1 MGKWSSCCKVGQK
14 KGVEACPIAYE
25 VNRVLDDAR
34 NRALQIA
41 FVSEKE
47 GVSYSVLND
56 RLLSDVELSQIIGR
70 KRASQCAIDWID
82 EHIENR
88 RVTEPTKKQ
97 MRMTAEKMRR
107 FDKVR
112 GSVTTW
118 GGIDYQYYDAFVS
131 FLLQEG
137 LSQNTVFDKHVKNL
151 KTFLRAAE
159 QMKIDVPNDYKV
171 GLFKRKRTE
180 VDSVYLTDAELD
192 KIAAIYSSEP
202 IHYH

>member
-1 MGKWSSCCKVGQK
+1 M
-14 KGVEACPIAYE
+14 
-25 VNRVLDDAR
+25 
-34 NRALQIA
+34 
-41 FVSEKE
+41 
-47 GVSYSVLND
+47 
-56 RLLSDVELSQIIGR
+56 
-70 KRASQCAIDWID
+70 
-82 EHIENR
+82 
-88 RVTEPTKKQ
+88 
-97 MRMTAEKMRR
+97 
-107 FDKVR
+107 
-112 GSVTTW
+112 